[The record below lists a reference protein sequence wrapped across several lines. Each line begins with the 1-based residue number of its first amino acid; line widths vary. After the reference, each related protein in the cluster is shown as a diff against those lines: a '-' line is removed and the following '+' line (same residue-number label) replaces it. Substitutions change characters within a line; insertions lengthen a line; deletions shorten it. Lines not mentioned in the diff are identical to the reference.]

1 MKYSPACVPSFQMDP
16 CEEFKVLCAENKV
29 FPPDYICRQLASLAR

>member
-1 MKYSPACVPSFQMDP
+1 MDP

-29 FPPDYICRQLASLAR
+29 FPPDYICRQLASLARRTVQLYRVII